1 MKIINFAAL
10 AACAALG
17 LVSCD
22 KSDPALEQKLSELE
36 KKATEVTERQRQL
49 EQELADR
56 ELAEERDAI
65 ERERTLIEQERI
77 AMEESRDE
85 QDTAAAEELAK
96 RQRELAERE
105 KRISEN
111 QQQLDAREQELTGLE
126 WQLEQKQGELAGRE
140 PLDSLPP
147 LEDIG
152 EGSATGDFDDFYQ
165 PLAAYGSWFQT
176 VEYGYVYQPSVVCD
190 VSWRPY
196 SRGRWAFTGQ
206 GWTWVS
212 SEPFGWACYHYGR
225 WARLR
230 NTGWVWVPGSEWA
243 PAWVTWRESPGHVGW
258 APLPPETLAWRGRSW
273 DSSVELKF
281 GIGSGS
287 FSFVSYRNFGNS
299 IQRYCLPVSGNG
311 LLIRSSTNIT
321 RYQVDKHRVFV
332 GGPRY
337 DRVCKE
343 IGRKFP
349 VHHLRVNQRPDF
361 GRRSQLGN
369 RISGRDLKVVAPC
382 MEVDWNQAL
391 RPRRV
396 SRDLGKVI
404 VERSRK
410 LPDDVRKYFNQR
422 RIAETYKAEKVV
434 ADAGG
439 RQRFERERRE
449 HRDKGRE
456 RMEQRRNAISE
467 QEGRIREP
475 QEAERKAIEER
486 QGRMREQAE
495 TRSKTDESAQEQ
507 AREQEVE
514 RQQRMREQQ
523 KALRENA
530 ERAHEEVRKREEGSR
545 RGRGREEQMRNRR
558 QEATRRAAEEQRE
571 QMEKAQREALKEQ
584 KKMGERAVQ
593 QREAAE
599 KAQENIRQ
607 RAEEQQRREEAG
619 NRQEEQLEQMRQR
632 QQQQQREEVMK
643 RQREKQAGQ
652 RQQEKMQH
660 RAQEQQEQASKQ
672 QGEPQRN
679 RIESG
684 MQRL

>member
-1 MKIINFAAL
+1 MKTINFAAL

-22 KSDPALEQKLSELE
+22 KSDPVLEKKLSELE
-36 KKATEVTERQRQL
+36 KKAAEATERQRQL

-77 AMEESRDE
+77 AMEDSRDE
-85 QDTAAAEELAK
+85 QDAAAAEELAK

-111 QQQLDAREQELTGLE
+111 QEQLDAREQELTGLE
-126 WQLEQKQGELAGRE
+126 GQLEQKEGELAGRE

-147 LEDIG
+147 LEDID
-152 EGSATGDFDDFYQ
+152 EGSSTGDFDNFYQ

-176 VEYGYVYQPSVVCD
+176 VDYGYVYQPSVVCD

-196 SRGRWAFTGQ
+196 TRGRWAFTGQ
-206 GWTWVS
+206 GWTWLS

-243 PAWVTWRESPGHVGW
+243 PAWVTWRESPGHIGW
-258 APLPPETLAWRGRSW
+258 APLPPETIAWRGRSW
-273 DSSVELKF
+273 DSSVEVKF
-281 GIGSGS
+281 GIASGS

-311 LLIRSSTNIT
+311 LIIRNSTNIT
-321 RYQVDKHRVFV
+321 RYQVDKHRIFV

-361 GRRSQLGN
+361 GRRSQLAN

-410 LPDDVRKYFNQR
+410 LPDDVRKHVKQR
-422 RIAETYKAEKVV
+422 RIADAYKAEKVV

-467 QEGRIREP
+467 QEGRIREQ

-486 QGRMREQAE
+486 QERMREQAE
-495 TRSKTDESAQEQ
+495 ARRKTDESAQEQ

-530 ERAHEEVRKREEGSR
+530 ERAQEEVRKREEGAR
-545 RGRGREEQMRNRR
+545 RGRGREEKMRNRR

-571 QMEKAQREALKEQ
+571 ETQREASE
-584 KKMGERAVQ
+584 
-593 QREAAE
+593 
-599 KAQENIRQ
+599 
-607 RAEEQQRREEAG
+607 
-619 NRQEEQLEQMRQR
+619 
-632 QQQQQREEVMK
+632 
-643 RQREKQAGQ
+643 
-652 RQQEKMQH
+652 QQEKMQK
-660 RAQEQQEQASKQ
+660 RTEQQRESAKKAQENMR
-672 QGEPQRN
+672 QRA
-679 RIESG
+679 E
-684 MQRL
+684 